1 MDSVLIEIDDLKGV
15 SFLDE
20 QPAHQAELPAR
31 FGNPDILRGDVGNM
45 RSTTPNRSPRRSQS
59 VIEQGVLDTPTADR
73 RSPRTPNNSFRDN
86 LPTPQSLSNVSL
98 LPNYWSAVT
107 VE

>member
-1 MDSVLIEIDDLKGV
+1 MIEIDDLKGV

-31 FGNPDILRGDVGNM
+31 FGNPAILVGDVGDM
-45 RSTTPNRSPRRSQS
+45 RSTTPKRSPQA

-86 LPTPQSLSNVSL
+86 LPTPQSLTNVRL
-98 LPNYWSAVT
+98 
-107 VE
+107 